1 MRKLATKMKEK
12 TDKIAGQMDGVND
25 TLEEGEKYLSI
36 TYRPLGI
43 PIVMLDEEE
52 VRKAYEKEV
61 KRK

>member
-1 MRKLATKMKEK
+1 MEK
-12 TDKIAGQMDGVND
+12 NKIARQMDGIND

-36 TYRPLGI
+36 TYKPLGI
-43 PIVMLDEEE
+43 PVVMLDEEE

>member
-1 MRKLATKMKEK
+1 MKEK
-12 TDKIAGQMDGVND
+12 IDKIAGLMDGVND
-25 TLEEGEKYLSI
+25 TLEEEEKYLSI

-43 PIVMLDEEE
+43 PVVMLDEEE

>member
-1 MRKLATKMKEK
+1 MMKEK
-12 TDKIAGQMDGVND
+12 TDKIAGLMDGVDD

-36 TYRPLGI
+36 TYRPLNILIG
-43 PIVMLDEEE
+43 MLDEEE

>member
-1 MRKLATKMKEK
+1 MKEK
-12 TDKIAGQMDGVND
+12 TNKIVGLMDGIND

-36 TYRPLGI
+36 TYGPLNILIG
-43 PIVMLDEEE
+43 MLDEEE